1 MVRARQ
7 VSTMADDDRWLFGVL
22 VEGPREPL
30 DLLHPQVSFRDRP
43 LGVVQRIE
51 EEKVCTFCLKHV
63 DQPTGDRRRS
73 REHRGQRLREQT
85 APVAVAHREMNR
97 HLSFGERVK
106 KLG

>member
-1 MVRARQ
+1 
-7 VSTMADDDRWLFGVL
+7 MADDDGWLFGVL

-30 DLLHPQVSFRDRP
+30 DLLYPQVSFRDRA

-51 EEKVCTFCLKHV
+51 EEKICTFCLKHI

-73 REHRGQRLREQT
+73 REHRSQRLREQT
-85 APVAVAHREMNR
+85 ASVAVAHREMDR
-97 HLSFGERVK
+97 HPLFAERVK